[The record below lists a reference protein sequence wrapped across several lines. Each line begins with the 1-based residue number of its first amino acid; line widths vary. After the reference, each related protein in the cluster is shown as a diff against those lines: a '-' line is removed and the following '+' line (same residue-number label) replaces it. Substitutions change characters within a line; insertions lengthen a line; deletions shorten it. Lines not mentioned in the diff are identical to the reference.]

1 MKKLLVGVLLT
12 LSLVGCGEVDVKEV
26 REIVQDQNLPKKER
40 REAIN
45 EYLEEK
51 VDENADMV
59 EKYFE
64 EEITES
70 EFVEYF
76 MEQREICELYTS
88 NIVDNRS
95 LYESEIMWYNMYGY
109 QCSSMVYG
117 MDELSRI
124 DYEGELSLLDSYYEY
139 AISK

>member
-1 MKKLLVGVLLT
+1 MKKLLVGALLS

-26 REIVQDQNLPKKER
+26 REVIQDQNLPKKER

-51 VDENADMV
+51 VDKNEDMV

-88 NIVDNRS
+88 NIVDNRN

-117 MDELSRI
+117 MDELLRV
-124 DYEGELSLLDSYYEY
+124 DYEGELSLLNSYYEY

>member
-1 MKKLLVGVLLT
+1 MIFMKKLLIGVLVC
-12 LSLVGCGEVDVKEV
+12 LSLVGCGKDKPEYNEENLTLITDSQTVKEV
-26 REIVQDQNLPKKER
+26 V
-40 REAIN
+40 
-45 EYLEEK
+45 EEK
-51 VDENADMV
+51 VYKNEDMV

-88 NIVDNRS
+88 NIVDNRN

-117 MDELSRI
+117 MDELLRV
-124 DYEGELSLLDSYYEY
+124 DYEGELSLLNSYYEY

>member
-1 MKKLLVGVLLT
+1 MKKLLIGVLVC

-26 REIVQDQNLPKKER
+26 REIIQDQNLPKKER

-70 EFVEYF
+70 EYIEYF
-76 MEQREICELYTS
+76 MEQREMCELYTS

-109 QCSSMVYG
+109 QCSSMVYS
-117 MDELSRI
+117 MDELLRV
-124 DYEGELSLLDSYYEY
+124 DYEGELSLLNSYYEY

>member
-1 MKKLLVGVLLT
+1 MKKILVGILLS

-26 REIVQDQNLPKKER
+26 REIIQDQNLPKKER

-76 MEQREICELYTS
+76 MEQREMCELYTS
-88 NIVDNRS
+88 NIVDNRN

>member
-1 MKKLLVGVLLT
+1 MKKLLIGLLVC
-12 LSLVGCGEVDVKEV
+12 LSLVGCGKVDVKEV
-26 REIVQDQNLPKKER
+26 REIIQDQNLPKKER

-70 EFVEYF
+70 EYIEYF
-76 MEQREICELYTS
+76 MEQREMCELYTS

-109 QCSSMVYG
+109 QCSSMVYS
-117 MDELSRI
+117 MDELLRV
-124 DYEGELSLLDSYYEY
+124 DYEGELSLLNSYYEY

>member
-1 MKKLLVGVLLT
+1 MKKILIGVLVC

-26 REIVQDQNLPKKER
+26 REIIQDQNLPKKER

-70 EFVEYF
+70 EYIEYF
-76 MEQREICELYTS
+76 MEQREMCELYTS

-109 QCSSMVYG
+109 QCSSMVYS
-117 MDELSRI
+117 MDELLRV
-124 DYEGELSLLDSYYEY
+124 DYEGELSLLNSYYEY

>member
-1 MKKLLVGVLLT
+1 MKKLLVGVLVC

-26 REIVQDQNLPKKER
+26 REIIQDQNLPKKER

-51 VDENADMV
+51 VDKNEDMV

-76 MEQREICELYTS
+76 MEQREMCELYTS

-109 QCSSMVYG
+109 QCSSMVYS
-117 MDELSRI
+117 MDELLRV
-124 DYEGELSLLDSYYEY
+124 DYEGELSLLNSYYEY